1 MKVIKV
7 TIWFK
12 NEYGIGIW
20 RNWHVAAS
28 RIPGFTANNNR
39 DAKRGGSTKTDTV
52 GVHITETMPREIAN
66 WSRDLGSKTGPTIV
80 YTIPCSPNRR
90 IIQKALQIITH
101 GVDYQLG
108 EIEVCNYYRV
118 TDSLKLTKGRNS
130 IVNTFN
136 GYVIYEI
143 ESLHQNDMDYA
154 MTLERA
160 KVFCL
165 SFGGIFKATRN
176 FYQAIEC
183 CLKLVSCSSHY
194 YSCHNDIMS
203 SFIG

>member
-1 MKVIKV
+1 
-7 TIWFK
+7 
-12 NEYGIGIW
+12 
-20 RNWHVAAS
+20 
-28 RIPGFTANNNR
+28 
-39 DAKRGGSTKTDTV
+39 
-52 GVHITETMPREIAN
+52 MPREIAN
-66 WSRDLGSKTGPTIV
+66 RSRDLGSKTTGPTIV
-80 YTIPCSPNRR
+80 YTIPCSPNRY

-108 EIEVCNYYRV
+108 EIEVCSNYYGV

-136 GYVIYEI
+136 GYVIYET
-143 ESLHQNDMDYA
+143 ESLYQNDMDYA

-165 SFGGIFKATRN
+165 SLGGIFKPTWN
-176 FYQAIEC
+176 FHQAIEC